1 MHVDLTRW
9 SPPPAPARAPIIG
22 RYVRLEPLQAGHA
35 GTLYAAASADG
46 ADDRFRWLFEHPPQD
61 RGAFAD
67 WVEHASSSAD
77 PMFFAVVDTAT
88 GRAEGRQ
95 ALMRIDRTHG
105 VIEIGSIMW
114 GPALQRSRMA
124 TEALFLFADHV
135 FALGYRRGSNE
146 MQRPERAFEAGRPA
160 FRFSARGSFDS
171 FMVVKGTNRDT
182 AWFAMTD
189 QDWREL
195 RPGYLAWLA
204 PDTFRCRWRAAIH
217 AGPVCAAAHDGASRA
232 AGRGVQGSPVGDQI
246 LSRPVAT
253 MQINEITAA
262 PSR

>member
-9 SPPPAPARAPIIG
+9 SPPPAPARVPIIG

-61 RGAFAD
+61 RDTFAV
-67 WVEHASSSAD
+67 WVEHVSTSAD
-77 PMFFAVVDTAT
+77 PMFFAVVDAAT

-135 FALGYRRGSNE
+135 FALGYRRFERKCNDLNAPSKRAALRFGF
-146 MQRPERAFEAGRPA
+146 RPEGV
-160 FRFSARGSFDS
+160 FRQH
-171 FMVVKGTNRDT
+171 MVVKGTNRDT

-189 QDWREL
+189 QDW
-195 RPGYLAWLA
+195 
-204 PDTFRCRWRAAIH
+204 
-217 AGPVCAAAHDGASRA
+217 
-232 AGRGVQGSPVGDQI
+232 
-246 LSRPVAT
+246 
-253 MQINEITAA
+253 
-262 PSR
+262 

>member
-1 MHVDLTRW
+1 MNVDLTRW
-9 SPPPAPARAPIIG
+9 SLPPAPARAPIIG

-46 ADDRFRWLFEHPPQD
+46 SDDRFRWLFEHPPQD
-61 RGAFAD
+61 RGTFAD
-67 WVEHASSSAD
+67 WVEHVSSSAD
-77 PMFFAVVDTAT
+77 PMFFAVVDAAT

-135 FALGYRRGSNE
+135 FALGYRRFEWKCNDLNAPSKRAALRFGF
-146 MQRPERAFEAGRPA
+146 RPEGV
-160 FRFSARGSFDS
+160 FRQH
-171 FMVVKGTNRDT
+171 MVVKGTNRDT

-189 QDWREL
+189 QDWQEL

-204 PDTFRCRWRAAIH
+204 PDNFDSDGGQRSTLGACLR
-217 AGPVCAAAHDGASRA
+217 GCA
-232 AGRGVQGSPVGDQI
+232 
-246 LSRPVAT
+246 
-253 MQINEITAA
+253 
-262 PSR
+262 

>member
-35 GTLYAAASADG
+35 GTLYKAASAGG

-61 RGAFAD
+61 RGTFAD
-67 WVEHASSSAD
+67 WVDHVSSSAD
-77 PMFFAVVDTAT
+77 PMFFAVVDAAT

-135 FALGYRRGSNE
+135 FALGYRRFEWKCNDLNAPSKRAALRFGF
-146 MQRPERAFEAGRPA
+146 RPEGV
-160 FRFSARGSFDS
+160 FRQH
-171 FMVVKGTNRDT
+171 MVVKGTNRDT

-189 QDWREL
+189 QDWQEL

-204 PDTFRCRWRAAIH
+204 PDNFDA
-217 AGPVCAAAHDGASRA
+217 DGGQRSTLGACL
-232 AGRGVQGSPVGDQI
+232 RGC
-246 LSRPVAT
+246 
-253 MQINEITAA
+253 E
-262 PSR
+262 